1 MALLGLMLWP
11 SRRRL
16 LKDAKSIL
24 GLRAP
29 ARDRLQANGKS

>member
-1 MALLGLMLWP
+1 MLWP

-24 GLRAP
+24 GQRAP
-29 ARDRLQANGKS
+29 LRDRLAGMA

>member
-1 MALLGLMLWP
+1 MLWP

-29 ARDRLQANGKS
+29 ARDRLRGPVGL